1 MLVSFELPLDTT
13 QEPLWPLGFSSISG
27 AAEMFQWFR
36 WRWWKWCLYRSN
48 ANTSG
53 QHELNFSARFHMFR
67 WLDFVLLQT
76 NDLNNV
82 TRKRKDSVKF
92 TTFAVCICG
101 LFPMWLN
108 GWKVNG
114 WLIHTVIWVNLKATR
129 NILALSLHCA
139 SHVYLKAHAEL
150 WFWQALWIL
159 KPISYLCCGGATR
172 SAYNRWPYGAVS
184 QWHCICFPR
193 KRSQVQPP
201 AIQFKRIR

>member
-1 MLVSFELPLDTT
+1 
-13 QEPLWPLGFSSISG
+13 
-27 AAEMFQWFR
+27 MFQWFR

-67 WLDFVLLQT
+67 WLDFVLQT

-82 TRKRKDSVKF
+82 TRKQKDSVKF

-172 SAYNRWPYGAVS
+172 SAYNRWPANMGLYLSGTAS
-184 QWHCICFPR
+184 AFHAKGLRFNLQQFSLKESGSRQCEGPLPR
-193 KRSQVQPP
+193 ALRSSDIDRLYVFMQ
-201 AIQFKRIR
+201 